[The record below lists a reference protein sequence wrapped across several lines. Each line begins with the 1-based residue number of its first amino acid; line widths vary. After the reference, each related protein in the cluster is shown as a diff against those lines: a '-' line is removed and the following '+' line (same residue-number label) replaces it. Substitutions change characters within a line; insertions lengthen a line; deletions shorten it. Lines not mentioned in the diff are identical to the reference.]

1 MCDDPPL
8 TNWCDITCEH
18 KKHKKV
24 AKIDGWAS
32 LPEDEDDI
40 AKILAKHGPMSVAI
54 DASGGGMGFLFP
66 WLKSYK
72 KGVANPKNCPEDAL
86 DHAVLLVGFGEDS
99 GQKYWLIKNSWGSK
113 FGENGYFRLLRG
125 VGCGGA
131 GGIGVGGYG
140 ESMMAVEA
148 HVFTPHLPTPRRRRK

>member
-1 MCDDPPL
+1 MGGAGGLASQVDYTERRNGKTTCLANQHFNETCGDGMCDDPPL

-40 AKILAKHGPMSVAI
+40 AKILAKHGPISVAI

-72 KGVANPKNCPEDAL
+72 KGVANPKNCPED
-86 DHAVLLVGFGEDS
+86 
-99 GQKYWLIKNSWGSK
+99 
-113 FGENGYFRLLRG
+113 
-125 VGCGGA
+125 
-131 GGIGVGGYG
+131 
-140 ESMMAVEA
+140 
-148 HVFTPHLPTPRRRRK
+148 